1 MGVTDLTDEEIH
13 KKAITELK
21 RKGDAYIHALGNAGV
36 RASRV
41 RNNELVQMMRRHI
54 HPLTAN
60 LFTEKDFEA
69 SNYYEEITSSSGL
82 KESDYELAMEE
93 GVLEQVQ
100 DQQDKVYNEMIER
113 GVEAEVADKISQS
126 YDIEALGAYGKEDE
140 SNRTITSGDIE
151 DRKKEI
157 LTNKFEEREKKRI
170 KEEKAREEK
179 EKRVSQMASTKEPK
193 QEEQKDHIFT
203 GLSLD
208 FDIPEEK

>member
-1 MGVTDLTDEEIH
+1 
-13 KKAITELK
+13 
-21 RKGDAYIHALGNAGV
+21 
-36 RASRV
+36 
-41 RNNELVQMMRRHI
+41 
-54 HPLTAN
+54 
-60 LFTEKDFEA
+60 
-69 SNYYEEITSSSGL
+69 
-82 KESDYELAMEE
+82 MEE